1 MYVYIH
7 TYICIYVYIHIYI
20 HVYVYIHTY
29 IHRKAAAHFVW
40 LSVFVCVCVSCPM
53 TAAASSLYAYTYM
66 YRYVYVYIH
75 TYIRR
80 KAAAHLAA
88 APSLN
93 MYAYIHTKKT
103 LPAVAVARKPGDT
116 PIEKQK
122 TNRGKRKKKEKTV
135 PAVAVASKPG
145 DTNPHDRTLL
155 QAFVQPDA

>member
-1 MYVYIH
+1 
-7 TYICIYVYIHIYI
+7 
-20 HVYVYIHTY
+20 
-29 IHRKAAAHFVW
+29 
-40 LSVFVCVCVSCPM
+40 M